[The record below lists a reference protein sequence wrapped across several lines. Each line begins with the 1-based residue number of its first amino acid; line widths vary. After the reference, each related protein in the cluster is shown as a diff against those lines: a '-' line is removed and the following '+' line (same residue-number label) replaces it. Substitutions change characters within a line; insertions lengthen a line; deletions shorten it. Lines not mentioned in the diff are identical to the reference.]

1 MAIYETATKLANE
14 IKCSK
19 EYIQFKKYMQDV
31 KKDPECEKLL
41 TEYKMS
47 QVKAQNF
54 VTKDQK
60 EYKRNI

>member
-31 KKDPECEKLL
+31 KK
-41 TEYKMS
+41 T
-47 QVKAQNF
+47 QNVKS
-54 VTKDQK
+54 
-60 EYKRNI
+60 Y